1 MLEADQ
7 EALAFG
13 VLGRGTDMEHVGV
26 LLRLESEGPRPYWCR
41 IAARGKALAGQNVGV
56 DHEDHEGKPSHPI
69 ILAAQLLG
77 FIGISLDIEK
87 AGTP

>member
-13 VLGRGTDMEHVGV
+13 VLGHGTDMEHVGV

-41 IAARGKALAGQNVGV
+41 ILARGKALAGQIVGV
-56 DHEDHEGKPSHPI
+56 DHEGKPSHLST
-69 ILAAQLLG
+69 LAAQLLD